1 MFLGYQDKCPRI
13 GLKLTL
19 DWHLIGLE
27 DFHGI
32 AVGSMSSS
40 VETLGFANW
49 ELCAMIHPPS
59 RLGTIPYRGLVPRL
73 EAQLSSEYPGLAR
86 LEANAVPIHFQLECI
101 CQRLFH

>member
-1 MFLGYQDKCPRI
+1 M
-13 GLKLTL
+13 TL

-32 AVGSMSSS
+32 AVGSMLSS

-59 RLGTIPYRGLVPRL
+59 RLGTIPHRGLVPW
-73 EAQLSSEYPGLAR
+73 LSAGMAHVNDMEWDGLAQVSPIR
-86 LEANAVPIHFQLECI
+86 ANPLRELAVG
-101 CQRLFH
+101 